1 MALFTVMDTLGG
13 ASEAGSK
20 VVKQEPWFSLDTS
33 SLMLTRQLSGDV
45 SGQSAV
51 QGTVGGW
58 TRTFGD
64 DQYLDGI

>member
-1 MALFTVMDTLGG
+1 M
-13 ASEAGSK
+13 
-20 VVKQEPWFSLDTS
+20 VKQESWFSLDTS

-58 TRTFGD
+58 TRPFGD